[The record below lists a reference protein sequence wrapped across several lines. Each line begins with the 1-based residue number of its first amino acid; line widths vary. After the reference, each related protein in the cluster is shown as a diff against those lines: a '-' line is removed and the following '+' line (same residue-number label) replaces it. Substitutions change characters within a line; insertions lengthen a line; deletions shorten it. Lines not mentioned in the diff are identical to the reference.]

1 MTSTH
6 ASSASTKPSAEVADA
21 LADGRPVV
29 ALESTIF
36 SNLGLPSPDNEA
48 AYERCTR
55 AIRARGA
62 IPAMT
67 CVLDGVARAGIEH
80 GELERVL
87 TNANKLAAKDLPY
100 AIGTKADVG
109 VTTVSAS
116 LAIAATVG
124 ISVFATGGIGG
135 VHRGSELTGD
145 ISGDLTALATYPVA
159 CVSAGAKAF
168 LDLPRTLEFLE
179 TLGVPVVGIG
189 SDRFPAFYTRDSGL
203 PVPAFVDDAA
213 TAAAII
219 GAFGSVGHRGGI
231 LFTVPIPAK
240 DELDAGRLDGA
251 LQGALADAEAANLTG
266 PEVTPFILGR
276 ILEATDG
283 RSIPANLALAEN
295 NADVAAQ
302 IAVALASLR

>member
-1 MTSTH
+1 MTT
-6 ASSASTKPSAEVADA
+6 TRPNGEVADA
-21 LADGRPVV
+21 LERGVPIV

-36 SNLGLPSPDNEA
+36 SNLGLPSPDNEV
-48 AYERCTR
+48 AYDRCTR

-67 CVLDGVARAGIEH
+67 CVLDGVPRAGIED

-87 TNANKLAAKDLPY
+87 VSSNKLAAKDLPV
-100 AIGTKADVG
+100 AIGTLVDVG

-124 ISVFATGGIGG
+124 IEVFATGGIGG
-135 VHRGSELTGD
+135 VHRGSEQTGD

-168 LDLPRTLEFLE
+168 LDLAKTLEFLE
-179 TLGVPVVGIG
+179 TAGVPVIGIG
-189 SDRFPAFYTRDSGL
+189 TDRFPAFYTRDSGL
-203 PVPAFVDDAA
+203 PVPASVPDAH
-213 TAAAII
+213 TAASVIA
-219 GAFGSVGHRGGI
+219 AFEAVGHSGGA
-231 LFTVPIPAK
+231 LFTVPIPAE
-240 DELDAGRLDGA
+240 DELDATRLDA
-251 LQGALADAEAANLTG
+251 TLEQALADADAADLTG
-266 PEVTPFILGR
+266 PEVTPFVLGR
-276 ILEATDG
+276 ILEATEG

-302 IAVALASLR
+302 IAVALAGQL

>member
-1 MTSTH
+1 MST
-6 ASSASTKPSAEVADA
+6 TRPSNEVADA
-21 LADGRPVV
+21 LERGLPVV

-36 SNLGLPSPDNEA
+36 SNLGLPTPDNLN

-67 CVLDGVARAGIEH
+67 CVLDGVPRAGIEE
-80 GELERVL
+80 GELDRVL
-87 TNANKLAAKDLPY
+87 GGSHKVAAKDLPVVV
-100 AIGTKADVG
+100 GTGVEVG

-124 ISVFATGGIGG
+124 IKVFATGGIGG
-135 VHRGSELTGD
+135 VHRRSEETGD

-159 CVSAGAKAF
+159 CVSAGAKTF
-168 LDLPRTLEFLE
+168 LDLAKTLEFLE

-203 PVPAFVDDAA
+203 PVPAHVPDAA
-213 TAAAII
+213 TAARILA
-219 GAFGSVGHRGGI
+219 AFGDVGHPGGA
-231 LFTVPIPAK
+231 LFTVPIPEA
-240 DELDAGRLDGA
+240 DELDADRLDA
-251 LQGALADAEAANLTG
+251 TLEQALAEADAADLTG
-266 PEVTPFILGR
+266 PEVTPFVLGR
-276 ILEATDG
+276 IMDATDG

-302 IAVALASLR
+302 IAVALAALG

>member
-1 MTSTH
+1 MTTT
-6 ASSASTKPSAEVADA
+6 SSATRPSAEVADA
-21 LADGRPVV
+21 LTEGRPVV

-213 TAAAII
+213 TAAAIVHSF
-219 GAFGSVGHRGGI
+219 ATVGHRGGI
-231 LFTVPIPAK
+231 LFTVPIPEH
-240 DELDAGRLDGA
+240 DELDVERLDGA

>member
-1 MTSTH
+1 
-6 ASSASTKPSAEVADA
+6 
-21 LADGRPVV
+21 
-29 ALESTIF
+29 
-36 SNLGLPSPDNEA
+36 
-48 AYERCTR
+48 
-55 AIRARGA
+55 
-62 IPAMT
+62 MT

-87 TNANKLAAKDLPY
+87 ANANKLAAKDLPY

-116 LAIAATVG
+116 LTIAATVG

-240 DELDAGRLDGA
+240 DELDAERLDGA
-251 LQGALADAEAANLTG
+251 LQGALADAEAANITG
-266 PEVTPFILGR
+266 PEVTTFILGR